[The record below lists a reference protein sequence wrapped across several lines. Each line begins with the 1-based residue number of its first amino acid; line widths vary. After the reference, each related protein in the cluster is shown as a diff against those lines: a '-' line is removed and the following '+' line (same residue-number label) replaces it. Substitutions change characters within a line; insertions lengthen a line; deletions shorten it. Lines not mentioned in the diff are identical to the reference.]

1 MLGKNAAAKRKGDGA
16 CRGGAHTRTTRPL
29 TSGEH
34 DVNMPREDQDF
45 ALRNSQRARFL
56 VDAKCMVWGAS
67 GKHGRVSRE
76 DGGGCAGSGGAE
88 AARGESH
95 GKSSGPRE
103 KLFASE
109 QRAELFCP
117 EKAFSAEKS
126 SCFCL
131 GETRK
136 RRKVELF
143 AGKKSFCLR
152 ETGPIGRSCGARVG
166 IKWVEGLG
174 GGGRFRPPLSRMTE
188 QALRT
193 PQSL

>member
-1 MLGKNAAAKRKGDGA
+1 
-16 CRGGAHTRTTRPL
+16 
-29 TSGEH
+29 
-34 DVNMPREDQDF
+34 MPREDQDF

-109 QRAELFCP
+109 QRAELFLQKKIFCRG
-117 EKAFSAEKS
+117 KS
-126 SCFCL
+126 SCFAF
-131 GETRK
+131 GETKSRSFSALPHDRK
-136 RRKVELF
+136 AEK
-143 AGKKSFCLR
+143 
-152 ETGPIGRSCGARVG
+152 
-166 IKWVEGLG
+166 
-174 GGGRFRPPLSRMTE
+174 FR
-188 QALRT
+188 
-193 PQSL
+193 